1 MMIKENERNKILVF
15 DDYPERHDK
24 LLSNKI
30 IQFLSNKY
38 RNPIKERNFNINNF
52 QPKLM
57 KEIKNKKQKN

>member
-30 IQFLSNKY
+30 I
-38 RNPIKERNFNINNF
+38 
-52 QPKLM
+52 
-57 KEIKNKKQKN
+57 